1 MHYGGVQPAPVRKT
15 LLLLCIG
22 LLVEVGLL
30 SLAHWQWRRYQ
41 QRLAEQADAAARPP
55 SDLQGTYLPLTAALT
70 QQPNP
75 QDPEESGWRVLG
87 LLQASGSLVVI
98 DRGYAAPRWAAPNV
112 PNFTELAPP
121 TGPQTLHGV
130 WVPLPQRK
138 GWLRGPEITTHPR
151 LLAFLNPAL
160 LTSGTVMAQQLVLT
174 IPDTLASTPSP
185 SAPPLANPLRHL
197 SYMIQWLVMAAVFPL
212 LAVAAWWRRG
222 RLPAR

>member
-1 MHYGGVQPAPVRKT
+1 MHHGGVQPEMVRKT

-30 SLAHWQWRRYQ
+30 SLAQWQWRRYN
-41 QRLAEQADAAARPP
+41 QRLAEQTEAAARPP
-55 SDLQGTYLPLTAALT
+55 SQLQGAYLPLTAALT

-75 QDPEESGWRVLG
+75 VNPEESGWRMLGVL
-87 LLQASGSLVVI
+87 ATSGSLVVI
-98 DRGYAAPRWAAPNV
+98 DRGFAAPRWAAPNV
-112 PNFTELAPP
+112 PDFTELAPP
-121 TGPQTLHGV
+121 VGPQTLHGV

-160 LTSGTVMAQQLVLT
+160 LTSHTMVAQQLVLT
-174 IPDTLASTPSP
+174 VPETSATALLP

-197 SYMIQWLVMAAVFPL
+197 SYMIQWLVMAAVLPL
-212 LAVAAWWRRG
+212 LGIAAWWRQR